1 MTTNEALLRERY
13 GRRPR
18 RRAWVPFAVVTAVVG
33 LGWLAWTAIFHS
45 TPDVRSDIV
54 TWSTGDGR
62 TADARVSIQRRD
74 ADVEAECLLRAS
86 AVDRSVVG
94 ETSFTIGP
102 GGREND
108 TYSVAIRT
116 ERPATA
122 VVLVGCRTKDQPIR
136 R

>member
-1 MTTNEALLRERY
+1 MTTDEALLRERY

-33 LGWLAWTAIFHS
+33 LGWLAWTAVFHG
-45 TPDVRSDIV
+45 TPEVRSAMV
-54 TWSTGDGR
+54 TWTAGDGR
-62 TADARVSIQRRD
+62 TAEARVSIQRRD
-74 ADVEAECLLRAS
+74 TDVEAECLLRAQ
-86 AVDRSVVG
+86 AVDHSVVG

-102 GGREND
+102 GGRATD
-108 TYSVAIRT
+108 TYAVAVRT
-116 ERPATA
+116 ERPATT